1 MDKKIEIDIFEIYNI
16 LDNIGYDLS
25 ETKQLLDNL
34 EEEIKHKE
42 KKSIKDLDNFKIEL
56 RKNNLYTDE
65 IENFIE
71 QYMNYYNK

>member
-1 MDKKIEIDIFEIYNI
+1 MDKNILEIYNL

-34 EEEIKHKE
+34 EEEIKYKE
-42 KKSIKDLDNFKIEL
+42 KQSIKDINNFKIEL

>member
-1 MDKKIEIDIFEIYNI
+1 MDKNILEIYNI

-34 EEEIKHKE
+34 EEEIKYKE
-42 KKSIKDLDNFKIEL
+42 KQSIKDINNFKIEL

-71 QYMNYYNK
+71 QYMKYYNK

>member
-1 MDKKIEIDIFEIYNI
+1 MDKNILEIYNI

-34 EEEIKHKE
+34 EEEIKYKE
-42 KKSIKDLDNFKIEL
+42 KQSIKDINNFKIEL

>member
-1 MDKKIEIDIFEIYNI
+1 MDKKIEIDIFEICNI

-34 EEEIKHKE
+34 EEKLKQKE
-42 KKSIKDLDNFKIEL
+42 KQSIKDINNFKIEL

-71 QYMNYYNK
+71 QYMNYYNN

>member
-1 MDKKIEIDIFEIYNI
+1 MDKKILEIYNI

-71 QYMNYYNK
+71 QYINYYNK